1 MRRNAICLLT
11 SALLVLTSFGCS
23 GLGKWKTAQEPALD
37 MADAYIPPVQE
48 TTFAADSYPSYG
60 SPTRVE
66 TTYEPETTLVSST
79 GPRYHTVVKSDTLYA
94 LARMYYGDHHKW
106 KSIYEANRSA
116 IGDPNRIRIGQRLV
130 IP

>member
-1 MRRNAICLLT
+1 MRRNAIGLFT

-37 MADAYIPPVQE
+37 MVDDYIPPTQE

-60 SPTRVE
+60 SPTQID
-66 TTYEPETTLVSST
+66 TTYEPETTLASST
-79 GPRYHTVVKSDTLYA
+79 APRYHTVVKSDTLYA

-106 KSIYEANRSA
+106 KTIYEANRSA
-116 IGDPNRIRIGQRLV
+116 IGDPNRIRIGQRLI

>member
-1 MRRNAICLLT
+1 
-11 SALLVLTSFGCS
+11 
-23 GLGKWKTAQEPALD
+23 LGKWKTAQEPALD
-37 MADAYIPPVQE
+37 MADSYISPAQDTGF
-48 TTFAADSYPSYG
+48 TTDPYPSYG
-60 SPTRVE
+60 SPTEME

-79 GPRYHTVVKSDTLYA
+79 GPRYHTVVKRDTLYA

-106 KSIYEANRSA
+106 KSIYEANRSS